1 MIVSGGENIYPRE
14 VEELLYKCPG
24 VQGAAVVG
32 LKDEKWGQIVTAF
45 VVRSDPALS
54 ADAIDAF
61 CKSSKDL
68 AGYKRP
74 KRYEFVEAL
83 PMNPSGKV
91 LKRELLAAYDSEPRT

>member
-1 MIVSGGENIYPRE
+1 VRE
-14 VEELLYKCPG
+14 RLI
-24 VQGAAVVG
+24 
-32 LKDEKWGQIVTAF
+32 GQE
-45 VVRSDPALS
+45 VRTWRPLS
-54 ADAIDAF
+54 AWLTEALPHEPSAR
-61 CKSSKDL
+61 CGVET